1 MKDKVIKKLKELE
14 KEYNLWLEVYDRD
27 GFEYQENKLLIL
39 RYQIYLL
46 KELLEG
52 GDYIDNN

>member
-1 MKDKVIKKLKELE
+1 MKNKVIKKLKELE

-39 RYQIYLL
+39 MYQIY
-46 KELLEG
+46 
-52 GDYIDNN
+52 

>member
-1 MKDKVIKKLKELE
+1 MKNKVIKKLKELE

-46 KELLEG
+46 KELLEA
-52 GDYIDNN
+52 GDQNDNN